1 MSETDTQQQ
10 PPPEKKKGKGKA
22 KAKKQES
29 SETTSNTNNNAN
41 TDDNSSSPPPPRL
54 QTPNDIAQSIEL
66 RDSLSGK
73 DKTGSSKSKGS
84 GKKKKENTQEP
95 TKKQI
100 TKTGFMHKQGG
111 GKVSKSWK
119 YRLFVLYG
127 GVLSY
132 YQVTNQKRELKGE
145 IPLSSV
151 KAVCVS
157 EEVEQLEKEGKEK
170 PERGYQFDVFTPNRI
185 YKFAAESREEMN
197 SWIEAIKSWLP

>member
-10 PPPEKKKGKGKA
+10 PPPGNSFLPSTYFFLHSHFRFSLSRVCRELRLVKTKFSQRVRFWCDRSDIFNFFILFIKTEKKKGKGKA

-84 GKKKKENTQEP
+84 GKKKKENTVIN
-95 TKKQI
+95 K
-100 TKTGFMHKQGG
+100 
-111 GKVSKSWK
+111 
-119 YRLFVLYG
+119 
-127 GVLSY
+127 
-132 YQVTNQKRELKGE
+132 
-145 IPLSSV
+145 
-151 KAVCVS
+151 
-157 EEVEQLEKEGKEK
+157 
-170 PERGYQFDVFTPNRI
+170 
-185 YKFAAESREEMN
+185 
-197 SWIEAIKSWLP
+197 